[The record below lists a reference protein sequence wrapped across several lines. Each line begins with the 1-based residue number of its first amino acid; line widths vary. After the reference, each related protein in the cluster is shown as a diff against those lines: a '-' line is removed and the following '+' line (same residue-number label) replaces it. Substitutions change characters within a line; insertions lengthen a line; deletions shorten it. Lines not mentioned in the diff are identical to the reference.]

1 MTRDRPLPAL
11 LALVLLAACAPDAA
25 EYPALRPTAEVL
37 AEPVLPAHATAA
49 RTPADAARTEAATS
63 ARAEALRRRAG
74 GLRAPVIEPATRA
87 RLDRAAS

>member
-1 MTRDRPLPAL
+1 MRAHPLPAL
-11 LALVLLAACAPDAA
+11 LALALLAACATDGA

-37 AEPVLPAHATAA
+37 AEPALPTHATVA
-49 RTPADAARTEAATS
+49 RTPADATRTEAATS

-87 RLDRAAS
+87 RMDQAAP